1 MKKNIQKIIS
11 ILSINER
18 KKGLIIILISL
29 LMALI
34 DSLSASSFMSF
45 MSLINNKNYINE
57 NKFLY
62 HIKNYLGIKSDFDF
76 ISIFGICV
84 ICIIVAAI
92 LLKALNSYAQLR
104 YIHTLEYTVARRL
117 INLYLKQPY
126 EWFLNKNSSEVGKT
140 VLNEVA
146 ELSRVSINSIMTL
159 ISSSLIIIC
168 MLTMMLIVNSTVAL
182 SIIIIFLAT
191 YCLIFLTTRLMV
203 VQIGNNRF
211 SSNSERF
218 LAINELFG
226 AIKEIKISGQEK
238 IYLNKFSSPAA
249 QYSKS
254 YTNAKL
260 LQQIPRFGLEIVAF
274 IGILS
279 SLLFI
284 YRTYGG
290 IIDSLPYISLYLYAG
305 FRILPSLQIVF
316 SSITQLRLFKPTTES
331 IFKDFNELKVK
342 YSFSNNEKIIIP
354 KKRIKLSNI
363 NFKYFESNDF
373 SLEDISIEFIV
384 GESTAI
390 IGSTGSGKSTLIDI
404 IIGLL
409 TQQKGDIF
417 IDNLEINE
425 KNKNNWQRSIGYVP
439 QSIYLSD
446 ETIASNIAFGIDQD
460 KINFNKLIKVSKI
473 SKIHSYINNDL
484 KNKYFSMIGER
495 GVKLSGGQRQRIG
508 IARALYKSPKVL
520 VLDEAT
526 SALDTITEK
535 QVMQGIYKL
544 ENKPTIIVIAHRL
557 STVRNCDKII
567 IMKDGKI
574 NDFGVYEE
582 LSIRNKIFRE
592 MIKGND

>member
-1 MKKNIQKIIS
+1 MKKNILKLIS
-11 ILSINER
+11 ILSLNER
-18 KKGLIIILISL
+18 KKGLIIILISF

-45 MSLINNKNYINE
+45 MSLINNKNYLNE

-62 HIKNYLGIKSDFDF
+62 YIKNYLGVKSDFDF
-76 ISIFGICV
+76 IYIFGICV
-84 ICIIVAAI
+84 TCVIVAAI
-92 LLKALNSYAQLR
+92 LLKALNTYAQLR

-140 VLNEVA
+140 ILNEIA

-168 MLTMMLIVNSTVAL
+168 MLTMILIVNYTVAL
-182 SIIIIFLAT
+182 TIIIIFLTT
-191 YCLIFLTTRLMV
+191 YCLIFLATRLLV
-203 VQIGNNRF
+203 VQIGSNRF
-211 SSNSERF
+211 SSNAERF

-238 IYLNKFSSPAA
+238 IYLNKFSAPAA

-254 YTNAKL
+254 YTNARL
-260 LQQIPRFGLEIVAF
+260 IGQLPRFGLEIVAF

-279 SLLFI
+279 SLLLI

-290 IIDSLPYISLYLYAG
+290 IVDSLPYISLYLYAG
-305 FRILPSLQIVF
+305 FRILPSLQVVF
-316 SSITQLRLFKPTTES
+316 SSITQLRVYKLTTES

-342 YSFSNNEKIIIP
+342 KHVHSNEKIIIP

-363 NFKYFESNDF
+363 NFKYFESNEF
-373 SLEDISIEFIV
+373 ALQDISVEFIA

-409 TQQKGDIF
+409 NQQKGNIF

-425 KNKNNWQRSIGYVP
+425 SNKNNWQRSIGYVP

-460 KINFNKLIKVSKI
+460 KINFNKLIEVSKI
-473 SKIHSYINNDL
+473 SKIHSYIDKDL
-484 KNKYFSMIGER
+484 KNKYFSIIGER

-567 IMKDGKI
+567 ILKDGKI
-574 NDFGVYEE
+574 NDIGVYEE

-592 MIKGND
+592 MIKGNN